1 MLESPTPPPTGMT
14 LRRYIVFASAIAL
27 AACGSAPDAP
37 PAAPPGH
44 PAPPAA
50 AAATDWRDCR
60 IPGMPVPAPGK
71 LFVVDAGAP
80 LEDAEPGRETIRRV
94 DVLVPGPVALLLTA
108 PDATAWLVRP
118 SPETRIVGI
127 FASGPASQRIT
138 GPGLGGAR
146 LERST
151 AFGHAC
157 GRYWMADGPG
167 PAVAEATD
175 AVFGRPHDAIYR
187 MRIGS
192 VIIGGTEPVPERLP

>member
-1 MLESPTPPPTGMT
+1 MT
-14 LRRYIVFASAIAL
+14 LRRYAFLACVVAL
-27 AACGSAPDAP
+27 TACGPAPEAP
-37 PAAPPGH
+37 PAAPPGR

-50 AAATDWRDCR
+50 AAPSADWRDCR
-60 IPGMPVPAPGK
+60 IPGMPVPAPGR
-71 LFVVDAGAP
+71 LFVVDAGLP
-80 LEDAEPGRETIRRV
+80 LEGVESGRETIRRV

-118 SPETRIVGI
+118 SPDTRIVGI

-138 GPGLGGAR
+138 GQGLGSAR

-151 AFGHAC
+151 AFGQAC
-157 GRYWMADGPG
+157 GRYWMANGPG
-167 PAVAEATD
+167 PAVAEVTD

-192 VIIGGTEPVPERLP
+192 VVIGGAEPGPERLP

>member
-1 MLESPTPPPTGMT
+1 MRLRPPAA
-14 LRRYIVFASAIAL
+14 LLVLLL
-27 AACGSAPDAP
+27 AACGDAPETPDAAA
-37 PAAPPGH
+37 PAAAPA
-44 PAPPAA
+44 PAPPP
-50 AAATDWRDCR
+50 ATDWRDCR
-60 IPGMPVPAPGK
+60 IPGMPVPAPGR

-138 GPGLGGAR
+138 GLGLGGAR

-157 GRYWMADGPG
+157 GKYWMADGPG
-167 PAVAEATD
+167 PAVAEVTD

-192 VIIGGTEPVPERLP
+192 VVIGGTEPAPELLP

>member
-1 MLESPTPPPTGMT
+1 MT
-14 LRRYIVFASAIAL
+14 LRRYALLASLVAL
-27 AACGSAPDAP
+27 AACGAAPEAPPPAPPERSVP
-37 PAAPPGH
+37 PAAD
-44 PAPPAA
+44 APT
-50 AAATDWRDCR
+50 TDWRDCR
-60 IPGMPVPAPGK
+60 IPGMPVPAPGR
-71 LFVVDAGAP
+71 LFVVDAGTP
-80 LEDAEPGRETIRRV
+80 LPDAETGRETIRRV

-138 GPGLGGAR
+138 GPGLGRAR

-167 PAVAEATD
+167 PAVAEVTD

-192 VIIGGTEPVPERLP
+192 VVIGGTEAAPERLP